1 MITKNENINKQLQ
14 ILTSSILQ
22 EKNKINHETN
32 KIEQWQRSIEDIENY
47 KAQGTIIRSKERAIV
62 NEEKPTK
69 YFYQQERQ
77 NQAKKTNK
85 ITPKRKKLNT
95 TNLEILKECQ
105 KFDQKLYN
113 KQNSGIQTQKVTK
126 KLLKPYHEI
135 IKTISK
141 SVQTNQNEKLI
152 KPINKNELKEAIN
165 QMENDK
171 SPGIDGIPIEFF
183 KTFYSKIE
191 KDLLHLYNKILFIEK
206 PTTQ

>member
-1 MITKNENINKQLQ
+1 M
-14 ILTSSILQ
+14 
-22 EKNKINHETN
+22 
-32 KIEQWQRSIEDIENY
+32 
-47 KAQGTIIRSKERAIV
+47 